1 MKNRTAFVTGAAG
14 GIGRATVER
23 LCQQEIKVIAIDSSQ
38 ANLDSLVVNVHGK
51 ISSVLLN
58 ISDWENTEKVITS
71 LVAEHGTPDY
81 LVNGAGINPL
91 VDGSDKISQQFYES
105 VMDTNFTGTF
115 LASKLIIALMAKEKC
130 GAVVNIASVAGMR
143 GWGGSSV
150 YSASKGAMIAFT
162 RSLAT
167 EYGPAGIRVNAV
179 CPGSIRTPMVLENLL
194 AKNDLEGG
202 FKRITE
208 KHPLGRIGEP
218 REVANAI
225 WFLLSDE
232 ASFISGAMLTVDG
245 GLSAS

>member
-1 MKNRTAFVTGAAG
+1 
-14 GIGRATVER
+14 
-23 LCQQEIKVIAIDSSQ
+23 
-38 ANLDSLVVNVHGK
+38 
-51 ISSVLLN
+51 
-58 ISDWENTEKVITS
+58 
-71 LVAEHGTPDY
+71 
-81 LVNGAGINPL
+81 
-91 VDGSDKISQQFYES
+91 
-105 VMDTNFTGTF
+105 
-115 LASKLIIALMAKEKC
+115 MAKEKR

-143 GWGGSSV
+143 GWGGSSI

-162 RSLAT
+162 RSFAT

-202 FKRITE
+202 FKRIAE

-218 REVANAI
+218 QEVANAI

-232 ASFISGAMLTVDG
+232 ASFINGAMLTVDG